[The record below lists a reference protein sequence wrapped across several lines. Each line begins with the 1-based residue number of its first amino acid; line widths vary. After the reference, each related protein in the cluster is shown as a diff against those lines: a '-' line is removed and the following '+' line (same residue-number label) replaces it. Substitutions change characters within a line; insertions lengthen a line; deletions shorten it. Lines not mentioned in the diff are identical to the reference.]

1 MNAQLSV
8 KFVLFVLFAA
18 GCLRLS
24 LWASDY
30 PIADSAQKK
39 TYDDGGA
46 ITFPSQGQPF
56 DGQDAQ
62 YVGTLPA
69 YRDNGDGTVTDL
81 QTGLMWQQDPGDKMS
96 FDDAVAGAATFN
108 LGGYTDWRLPTIKE
122 LYSLI
127 EFNGYTGM
135 TAAESRPYLD
145 TDFFIFEYGDENAGE
160 RFIDAQYCSS
170 TEYVGYVM
178 QNEEAVFGVN
188 FADGRIKGYG
198 KTLFGQPKTFF
209 VSYVRGNGLYG
220 INDYV
225 DNGDGTVTDVA
236 TGLMW
241 MQPDSGAFGVGPYG
255 DGTLNWEEALDWA
268 ENLSYAGH
276 DDWRLPN
283 VKELHSLVDY
293 TRAPDVTGTA
303 AIDVNY
309 FDVSETESYFWSSTT
324 HCDGPAAT
332 YGEWGSYVAFGRGL
346 GYMEV
351 PPNSGNYVLMD
362 VHGAGAQRGDPKS
375 GDPANWPHGNGPQ
388 GDQVRIYNFAR
399 CVRGGIGQSLA
410 ADAYTLPAATGATIG
425 FSLDGGPSNANRDY
439 LLCGSLSGT
448 MPGTLLPGGGATIPL
463 NRDWYT
469 EWILSRL
476 NGPVYAGFWGTLD
489 ASGQATAQMIAPPIS
504 SVWER
509 TTIYY
514 SFATMNPWDF
524 VSNAVAVEVE

>member
-1 MNAQLSV
+1 
-8 KFVLFVLFAA
+8 
-18 GCLRLS
+18 
-24 LWASDY
+24 
-30 PIADSAQKK
+30 
-39 TYDDGGA
+39 
-46 ITFPSQGQPF
+46 
-56 DGQDAQ
+56 
-62 YVGTLPA
+62 
-69 YRDNGDGTVTDL
+69 
-81 QTGLMWQQDPGDKMS
+81 
-96 FDDAVAGAATFN
+96 
-108 LGGYTDWRLPTIKE
+108 
-122 LYSLI
+122 
-127 EFNGYTGM
+127 
-135 TAAESRPYLD
+135 
-145 TDFFIFEYGDENAGE
+145 
-160 RFIDAQYCSS
+160 
-170 TEYVGYVM
+170 
-178 QNEEAVFGVN
+178 
-188 FADGRIKGYG
+188 
-198 KTLFGQPKTFF
+198 
-209 VSYVRGNGLYG
+209 
-220 INDYV
+220 
-225 DNGDGTVTDVA
+225 
-236 TGLMW
+236 
-241 MQPDSGAFGVGPYG
+241 
-255 DGTLNWEEALDWA
+255 
-268 ENLSYAGH
+268 
-276 DDWRLPN
+276 
-283 VKELHSLVDY
+283 
-293 TRAPDVTGTA
+293 
-303 AIDVNY
+303 
-309 FDVSETESYFWSSTT
+309 
-324 HCDGPAAT
+324 
-332 YGEWGSYVAFGRGL
+332 
-346 GYMEV
+346 MEV